1 MSWLWIN
8 HYLTSFSRLQQL
20 KRLQKKKKQTKKDY
34 WRRKRKHTDC
44 INNDRY
50 WHIFKRFARDFMTAK
65 HPFDKSLIE
74 YSSSESGVGL
84 KHVSKQT
91 TTQPVCL
98 SGRQSVYLSQRW
110 SVFLSARPLVCLML
124 CYLKR
129 HAGKITS
136 NLKGHVT
143 AIYYIC
149 LILPITRPYSQ
160 WNFTL
165 AKKLLANDKIS
176 ASFFNKFVFQALL

>member
-1 MSWLWIN
+1 MSWVWIN

-50 WHIFKRFARDFMTAK
+50 WHIFKRFARDFITAK

-98 SGRQSVYLSQRW
+98 SCRHPVYLSQRW
-110 SVFLSARPLVCLML
+110 SVFLSAGHLVCLML

-129 HAGKITS
+129 HAGKMTS
-136 NLKGHVT
+136 NLKGQCHRN
-143 AIYYIC
+143 
-149 LILPITRPYSQ
+149 ILHLFNIANYTSLFAVELYVSKEITCK
-160 WNFTL
+160 WHNLCFV
-165 AKKLLANDKIS
+165 
-176 ASFFNKFVFQALL
+176 FNKFVFQG

>member
-1 MSWLWIN
+1 MTVDQPLSYIL
-8 HYLTSFSRLQQL
+8 LQTSTTQTPTE
-20 KRLQKKKKQTKKDY
+20 KKKETKKDF

-44 INNDRY
+44 IDNDTY
-50 WHIFKRFARDFMTAK
+50 WHTFKRFARDLITAK

-74 YSSSESGVGL
+74 YSSNESGVGL

>member
-1 MSWLWIN
+1 MTVDQPLSYIL
-8 HYLTSFSRLQQL
+8 LQTSTTQTPTE
-20 KRLQKKKKQTKKDY
+20 KKERNKKTY

-50 WHIFKRFARDFMTAK
+50 WTIFKRFARDFITAK
-65 HPFDKSLIE
+65 HPFHKSLIE

-98 SGRQSVYLSQRW
+98 SCRHPVYLSQRW
-110 SVFLSARPLVCLML
+110 SVFLSAGHLVCLML

-129 HAGKITS
+129 HAGKMTS
-136 NLKGHVT
+136 TLKGQCHGNILHLFNIANYKSLFVGEH
-143 AIYYIC
+143 YYVSKE
-149 LILPITRPYSQ
+149 ITCKWQ
-160 WNFTL
+160 NL
-165 AKKLLANDKIS
+165 C
-176 ASFFNKFVFQALL
+176 FVF